1 MISHILSMVKLF
13 FSTPMLTDQSGLVA
27 VQQICIFRCSSK
39 LKHILMQH
47 IAYIVLNYHKYLKHL
62 SQLSF
67 KWFDTILQLVHLKQ
81 KKIINWVFFYNER
94 KHRTSVDCLMH
105 TVTLLN
111 GFYV

>member
-1 MISHILSMVKLF
+1 M
-13 FSTPMLTDQSGLVA
+13 VA
-27 VQQICIFRCSSK
+27 VRQICIFRCSSK

-47 IAYIVLNYHKYLKHL
+47 IAYIVLDYHKHLKHL

-67 KWFDTILQLVHLKQ
+67 KWFDTNYATCPFKT
-81 KKIINWVFFYNER
+81 KKIINLVVVFYNER